1 MRGQPLLHD
10 KWFKHSSHFS
20 ERPDFTEKVLTSITE
35 SADVS
40 KIMTSEINY

>member
-10 KWFKHSSHFS
+10 KWFKQGSHSI
-20 ERPDFTEKVLTSITE
+20 ERPDFTEKLPTSLLE